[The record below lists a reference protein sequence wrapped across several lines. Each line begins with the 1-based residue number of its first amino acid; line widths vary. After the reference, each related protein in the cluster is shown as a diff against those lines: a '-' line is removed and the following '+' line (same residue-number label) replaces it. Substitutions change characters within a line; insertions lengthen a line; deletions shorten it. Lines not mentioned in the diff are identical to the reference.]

1 MFVRDSCMEIFNT
14 DSMVTAAPFVY
25 HCSSRQMVQ
34 MMAESSTEFQIF
46 HSDPTSRNV
55 LKKDIEGRK
64 ERRDVARLPQN
75 ILSAFRL

>member
-1 MFVRDSCMEIFNT
+1 MEIFNT
-14 DSMVTAAPFVY
+14 KSMVAAAPFVY
-25 HCSSRQMVQ
+25 DCSSPQMVQ

-46 HSDPTSRNV
+46 HSDPTSSNV

-64 ERRDVARLPQN
+64 ERMDVARLPQN

>member
-1 MFVRDSCMEIFNT
+1 MEIFDT
-14 DSMVTAAPFVY
+14 DSTVAAGPFLY

-34 MMAESSTEFQIF
+34 MMAESSTDFQIF